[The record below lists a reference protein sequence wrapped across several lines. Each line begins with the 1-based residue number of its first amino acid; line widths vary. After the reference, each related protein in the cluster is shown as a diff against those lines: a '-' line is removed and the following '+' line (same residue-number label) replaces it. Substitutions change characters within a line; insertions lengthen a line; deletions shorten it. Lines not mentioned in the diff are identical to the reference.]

1 MVIDWWDTDCEGLGV
16 AVTRDDLETLAA
28 RIDAA
33 LREAR
38 AEALE
43 EAAAALYADGERAA
57 LLSSRHGDAG
67 NTYSADI
74 AAETAD
80 THRLCSEKLRARAE
94 EARRE

>member
-43 EAAAALYADGERAA
+43 AAAD
-57 LLSSRHGDAG
+57 
-67 NTYSADI
+67 
-74 AAETAD
+74 
-80 THRLCSEKLRARAE
+80 RLWKSEYGAVSGTLRAMAATERGSK
-94 EARRE
+94 